1 MNYKV
6 IGPPGTGKT
15 HTLLEKVKEYV
26 DNGTPL
32 ARIGYFAFTRKAAY
46 EARDRFLKEF
56 PNLNKKDLKYFQT
69 LHSFAFNYLGLREE
83 DVIQEEHYRSI
94 GETIGVRINYANYEK
109 NEYNGIFTSNSEYL
123 NIVNLARVKKISALD
138 QLDHNEHLGKIERD
152 KLDIISKEI
161 DSYKKT
167 YHLIDFTDMIQ
178 KFINCGHCPEFDV
191 IFIDEA
197 QDLSLIQW
205 GMVKKL
211 QESSKDI
218 YVAGDDDQAI
228 FGWAGAD
235 VESFINFDA
244 KEIPL
249 TQSNRIPTEVQETA
263 LKIISKINNRIDKT
277 YKPRDE
283 LGSIN
288 LVFSINQL
296 DMSKGTWLILAR
308 TNELIRGL
316 IPILKKKGIYFESK
330 SGRSISESLYRDI
343 LNWEKWR
350 KGEKLNTIEI
360 TRIFERMNKQF
371 KETLDKEFTL
381 EEVGIKEKGSW
392 YDVFTAVSPQMSAY
406 IRSMRINGEDLR
418 VPPRVKISTIHG
430 AKGGEA
436 ENVALLQDQTAN
448 TLKASKK
455 SISKQDEEHRVW
467 YVGVTRAKQNLFL
480 IRGKDRRKEYKI

>member
-1 MNYKV
+1 
-6 IGPPGTGKT
+6 
-15 HTLLEKVKEYV
+15 
-26 DNGTPL
+26 
-32 ARIGYFAFTRKAAY
+32 
-46 EARDRFLKEF
+46 
-56 PNLNKKDLKYFQT
+56 
-69 LHSFAFNYLGLREE
+69 
-83 DVIQEEHYRSI
+83 
-94 GETIGVRINYANYEK
+94 
-109 NEYNGIFTSNSEYL
+109 
-123 NIVNLARVKKISALD
+123 
-138 QLDHNEHLGKIERD
+138 
-152 KLDIISKEI
+152 
-161 DSYKKT
+161 
-167 YHLIDFTDMIQ
+167 MIQ

-211 QESSKDI
+211 QEYSKDI

-249 TQSNRIPTEVQETA
+249 TQSNRIPTEVQEIA
-263 LKIISKINNRIDKT
+263 LKIISKIENRINKT

-360 TRIFERMNKQF
+360 TRIFERMDKQF

-392 YDVFTAVSPQMSAY
+392 YNVFTAVSPQMSAY